1 MNKRNILIRTVCL
14 LTLCLTAISEPLTA
28 GPANPRVITVTQ
40 SDGSKVKV
48 RVHGDEFRGYVTT
61 EEGYALAADKDGDW
75 AFARLGENGLLAPT
89 SVKAKPVSQLTDS
102 ERGILG
108 SSLRKGLR
116 PTGQTDLQ
124 RRLSVAAR
132 TYSQPRT
139 RAGATDDLVPP
150 LLGGTSWKPAGSKRI
165 LVLLA
170 EYPDM
175 PFTLGG
181 KTAFEELLNSDSYTK
196 GGATG
201 SVRKYYQDN
210 SNRQFEPEFTVAG
223 PYRLSKNRA
232 WYKNRPEEMVAEVA
246 RLADGDIDFTQFA
259 ENGSARDIFVYY
271 SGGAESTGDPNG
283 IWPHRSTINGLSLD
297 GVTIP
302 GYACSSE
309 LEPGAAGNN
318 TLAAIGSFCHEFG
331 HILGWPDFYDTDTND
346 GSDGEGPRFFS
357 LMDYG
362 TYNNSSR
369 TPPALGILEK
379 WMMGWAE
386 PEVLE
391 TSGEY
396 SLPAVTDGKGY
407 LVKTERDGDY
417 YLLECRGAGKTVW
430 DSKEY
435 LDYYGEGADW
445 GLLVYH
451 VRKETYNWIWNTVNA
466 TAGNEMYKI
475 LYSNPS
481 SRNGH
486 LPQYLPSHCFFPGG
500 KNVTAIHSDNESGF
514 LAADGRKTMVE
525 IPSIRLDEAQGQ
537 VLLSVTER
545 GGSISEVKSE
555 VFQHDI
561 LLEWKDDASSE
572 WSVSW
577 KAEGAETDEGSI
589 TGLTDRRAHISLLK
603 DDKAYSITIT
613 GNKNSKTSLT
623 LKTEKSGSGFP
634 KIRLSNA
641 KPTSEAPVLMMLSD
655 CGEVK
660 DIQWTVD
667 GAKTDGYLTLR
678 KGEHYV
684 QAVLTK
690 SDGTLEYFARFITV
704 VL

>member
-1 MNKRNILIRTVCL
+1 MTKRNILTRTVCL
-14 LTLCLTAISEPLTA
+14 LALCLTVISEPIIA

-40 SDGSKVKV
+40 SDGSKINV
-48 RVHGDEFRGYVTT
+48 RVHGDEFYGYVTT
-61 EEGYALAADKDGDW
+61 EEGYTLAADKDGDW
-75 AFARLGENGLLAPT
+75 TFARIGENGLLAPT
-89 SVKAKPVSQLTDS
+89 SVKAKPVSRLTDS
-102 ERGILG
+102 ERRILG
-108 SSLRKGLR
+108 ASLRKGLT
-116 PTGQTDLQ
+116 PTGRTDLQ
-124 RRLSVAAR
+124 NRLTAAAR
-132 TYSQPRT
+132 TYSPVT
-139 RAGATDDLVPP
+139 RSGAVDDCMPP
-150 LLGGTSWKPAGSKRI
+150 LLGGTSWKPVGNKRI

-181 KTAFEELLNSDSYTK
+181 KAAFEELLNSENYTK

-201 SVRKYYQDN
+201 SVRKYYRDN
-210 SNRQFEPEFTVAG
+210 SNGQFDPEFTVAG

-232 WYKNRPEEMVAEVA
+232 EYKNRPEEMVAEVA
-246 RLADGDIDFTQFA
+246 RLADGDVDFSQFA
-259 ENGSARDIFVYY
+259 ENGTARDIFVFY
-271 SGGAESTGDPNG
+271 SGGAQSSGDPNG

-297 GVTIP
+297 GVRIP

-331 HILGWPDFYDTDTND
+331 HILGWPDLYNTVNENDTKCNVP
-346 GSDGEGPRFFS
+346 GFFS
-357 LMDYG
+357 LMSYG

-369 TPPALGILEK
+369 TPPALSILER

-396 SLPAVTDGKGY
+396 SLPAVTDDKGY
-407 LVKTERDGDY
+407 LVRTERDGDY

-430 DSKEY
+430 DKKEY
-435 LDYYGEGADW
+435 LDYYGEGSDW
-445 GLLVYH
+445 GLLIYH
-451 VRKETYNWIWNTVNA
+451 IRKENNNWIGNTVNVA
-466 TAGNEMYKI
+466 AGSEMYKI
-475 LYSNPS
+475 LYSNPNS
-481 SRNGH
+481 KNG
-486 LPQYLPSHCFFPGG
+486 LQPQYIPSYCFFPGA
-500 KNVTAIHSDNESGF
+500 KNVTSIHSDNESGF

-555 VFQHDI
+555 AFQHDI
-561 LLEWKDDASSE
+561 LLEWKDDVSSE

-577 KAEGAETDEGSI
+577 KAEGSETEAGSVK
-589 TGLTDRRAHISLLK
+589 GLTECKAHIPLLQ
-603 DDKAYSITIT
+603 DDRNYSITIT
-613 GNKNSKTSLT
+613 GNKNSETSLT

-634 KIRLSNA
+634 RIRLSNA

-678 KGEHYV
+678 KGEHYA